1 MYLWGCLGG
10 WAHQNSIKILSHKVG
25 EIYCMENFLPFPH
38 IRPFPP
44 LLSSPSSLTSSPSSL
59 TSSLSS
65 LPFLLSPFALLSPF
79 RLPLQDQRGPLITRI
94 MDGRSLTN
102 YYSIFLNDSA
112 TSSNTVLSHQLN
124 SNGGESTAC
133 KLDTRAHKNRRL
145 E

>member
-1 MYLWGCLGG
+1 MGLSRW

-44 LLSSPSSLTSSPSSL
+44 LLSSPLSPHL
-59 TSSLSS
+59 LSP

-79 RLPLQDQRGPLITRI
+79 RLPLQDQRGPLITLI
-94 MDGRSLTN
+94 MDGRSVTN

-133 KLDTRAHKNRRL
+133 RLDTRAHKNGRL